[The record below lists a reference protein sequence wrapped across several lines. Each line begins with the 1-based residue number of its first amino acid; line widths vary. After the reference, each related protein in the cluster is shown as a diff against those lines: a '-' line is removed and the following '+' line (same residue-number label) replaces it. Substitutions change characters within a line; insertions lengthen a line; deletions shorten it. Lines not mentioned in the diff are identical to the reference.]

1 MNNIE
6 LELDEI
12 NKNVIRGYEIAQ
24 CNLTNIKNIIQNI
37 DDNFIKADNE
47 QYILKRISNS
57 GLINVQREEL
67 NKLKTK
73 ILGIENDILSLSQRK
88 DKFSIVIYGKTMV
101 GKSTLMAILT
111 HGNDD
116 CIGKGA
122 QRTTQNIRH
131 YEWKGLKITDV
142 PGVCSFGGTE
152 DDELALEA
160 AKAADLIIFMIT
172 NDAPQADEAK
182 CLAQLKDLGKPV
194 LGIVNVKYAYNEERR
209 KFSIHKIKECLNKKS
224 DLDDICEQFK
234 EYANMYN
241 QNWSDIPFVYTHLK
255 VMYYSQKKTPIDEE
269 LYELSNFAEVE
280 KMILEKIKL
289 DGRFLRFKTYIDSV
303 AVPYQEILSYLY
315 EKSSENVI
323 EYLKWNELEIKI
335 EKWKTKFEEEAY
347 DKISTYHRIAHEKM
361 RRKIEYFVENNYE
374 NSNVSEEWKNVVKK
388 SQISN
393 EYVTVLKELAK
404 EYDNQKKYFYDL
416 LNQKTD
422 FVLNNKPELDI
433 KLQST
438 NPYLKWIINTLP
450 NLILMLPIP
459 QIQAINLGGRLAIGI
474 AGPILGGFM
483 DDKAKKIE
491 KNKKELNTALT
502 KSTNKMLEGLFNDTK
517 KIFNEDILQ
526 KGVNEC
532 IRRIQG
538 LKYIFFH
545 LANEQ
550 IKFAYSL
557 YKEYRNINLL
567 LLKDALIYTGH
578 DDIIDDNI
586 KIARIPGNDL
596 IAIGKTYNINC
607 CKLSK
612 LIGENVIYWESDYDS
627 VECAEIIMNCELSTL
642 QFYSDTMKE
651 YLTAVNTNKKP
662 NHNEMFLAQQLL
674 NMPVILGG
682 N

>member
-47 QYILKRISNS
+47 QHILKRISNS

-122 QRTTQNIRH
+122 QRTTKNIRH

-182 CLAQLKDLGKPV
+182 CLAQLKELGKPV

-209 KFSIHKIKECLNKKS
+209 KFSIFKIKECLNKKS

-255 VMYYSQKKTPIDEE
+255 VMYYSQKKTPVDEE

-422 FVLNNKPELDI
+422 FVLNNKLELDI
-433 KLQST
+433 QLPST
-438 NPYLKWIINTLP
+438 NPYLKWIVNVAP
-450 NLILMLPIP
+450 NLLLFIP
-459 QIQAINLGGRLAIGI
+459 GLREINLAGRLVIGM
-474 AGPILGGFM
+474 AGPVLGGFM

-502 KSTNKMLEGLFNDTK
+502 KSTNEMLEGLFNDTK

-627 VECAEIIMNCELSTL
+627 LKCAEIIMNCELSKL
-642 QFYSDTMKE
+642 QFYNDTMKE

-662 NHNEMFLAQQLL
+662 NYNEMFLAQQLL
-674 NMPVILGG
+674 NMPVIVGG

>member
-24 CNLTNIKNIIQNI
+24 CNLTNIKNVIQNI

-47 QYILKRISNS
+47 QHILKRISNS
-57 GLINVQREEL
+57 ELINVQREEL

-182 CLAQLKDLGKPV
+182 CLAQLKELGKPV

-209 KFSIHKIKECLNKKS
+209 KFSIFKIKECLNKKS

-255 VMYYSQKKTPIDEE
+255 VMYYSQKKTPVDEE

-347 DKISTYHRIAHEKM
+347 DKIYTYHRIAHEKM
-361 RRKIEYFVENNYE
+361 RRKIEYFVDNNYE
-374 NSNVSEEWKNVVKK
+374 NSNVAEEWKNVVKN

-404 EYDNQKKYFYDL
+404 EYDNKKKDFYDL
-416 LNQKTD
+416 LSQKTD

-459 QIQAINLGGRLAIGI
+459 QIKAINLGGRLAIGI

-502 KSTNKMLEGLFNDTK
+502 NSTNEMLEGLFNDTK

-526 KGVNEC
+526 KGVNEY
-532 IRRIQG
+532 IRTIQG
-538 LKYIFFH
+538 FKYIFFH

-557 YKEYRNINLL
+557 YQEYRNINLL

-627 VECAEIIMNCELSTL
+627 LKCAEIIMNCELSKL
-642 QFYSDTMKE
+642 QFYNDTMKE

-662 NHNEMFLAQQLL
+662 NYNEMFLAQQLL
-674 NMPVILGG
+674 NMPVIVGG